1 MSQLAP
7 EDVPTG
13 NLPEDSGLGQVSEVT
28 LRQGTPAD
36 SQPFTRSAV
45 AAILQVSVT
54 TIRRWEGTMLHP
66 VKGQDGTHL
75 FDPVEVRELASRRPT
90 VTPAKNSTAE
100 GEVAAAAFALFKKKT
115 SPRDVVIE
123 LEQAPDVVQKLH
135 DDWERL
141 GGRLVLGEEIL
152 GVLDRMLAARL
163 IDEDVVMAINNNSA
177 EGLRAYVDDRIRERA
192 RRASR

>member
-7 EDVPTG
+7 EDVPKG

-75 FDPVEVRELASRRPT
+75 FDPVEVRELATRRPS

-123 LEQAPDVVQKLH
+123 LEQSPAVIQKLH
-135 DDWERL
+135 EDWERL
-141 GGRLVLGEEIL
+141 GGRLVVGEEIL
-152 GVLDRMLAARL
+152 GILDRMSAAKL
-163 IDEDVVMAINNNSA
+163 IDDEVVTAFATLVRSFIEGVGEPSSA
-177 EGLRAYVDDRIRERA
+177 
-192 RRASR
+192 